1 MVAKGIDVRAH
12 LRGIGLSCQMMMLA
26 TLARRHGRLQVR
38 HVLSRFD
45 DWRVVVERLVS
56 DAQLHGLAFM
66 RQHFA
71 ATHHC
76 ARRTGC

>member
-1 MVAKGIDVRAH
+1 LK
-12 LRGIGLSCQMMMLA
+12 
-26 TLARRHGRLQVR
+26 VR

-45 DWRVVVERLVS
+45 DRRVVVERLVS